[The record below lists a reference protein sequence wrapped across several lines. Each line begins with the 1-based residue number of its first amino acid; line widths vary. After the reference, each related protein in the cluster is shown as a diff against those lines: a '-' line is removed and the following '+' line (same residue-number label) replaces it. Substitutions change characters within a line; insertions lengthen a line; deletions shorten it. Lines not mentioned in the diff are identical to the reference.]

1 MGHQD
6 TTGLIDILLVGAGFS
21 GRQRRSII
29 QTADSEPPGIYQLYY
44 YRKLG
49 YSVRVFEAAPDLG
62 GTWYSN
68 RYPGARVDSDHPH
81 YQLSLPELW
90 QDWTWRERYP
100 GQLELLEYFKYVDKK
115 LDVKKDVS
123 FNTRVVSAS
132 FDQQEERWI
141 VVTENGLVVRPRF
154 FVLCVGF
161 AAKSYTPDF
170 KGLDKFE
177 GVWYHSSKWPQEG
190 VDLKNK
196 RVGVIGTGTQRLYI
210 GRCSSTY
217 KRLTGASGV
226 QVIQEVGPEAA
237 HLTVFQRTPNLALP
251 MRQKKLD
258 AEVQA
263 QQKIIYPTL
272 FRRRLQTGSKCDDLN
287 SFSQLNSLID
297 GFSYDRYP
305 KPLFSATLEERLL
318 RWEDLWAQGGFHF
331 TGENFN
337 DYSTN
342 EDANRE
348 IYNFWRDKVRLRIND
363 PKLQEKLAP
372 TIPPHPLGAKR
383 ASLEQVCRQFLGAIY
398 MCSYQLQWQSYFEVF
413 NQKNVTLVDLNDCG
427 ISEMTSKGIMT
438 EDGVEHELDV
448 LVLATGFDSVTGSL
462 TQIDIRGVDGVTIA
476 EKWKEG
482 VHTYL
487 GLCSVGFPNM
497 FFTYGPQAPT
507 AFSNGPTCIVRPAF
521 VLLFSC

>member
-6 TTGLIDILLVGAGFS
+6 TTGLLDILLVGAGFS

-29 QTADSEPPGIYQLYY
+29 QTADSEPPGIYQLYH

-49 YSVRVFEAAPDLG
+49 YSVRVFEAASDLG

-100 GQLELLEYFKYVDKK
+100 GQIELLEYFKYVDKK

-132 FDQQEERWI
+132 FDQQQERWI

-177 GVWYHSSKWPQEG
+177 GAWYHSSRWPQEG

-196 RVGVIGTGTQRLYI
+196 RIGVIGTGTQRLYI

-217 KRLTGASGV
+217 KKPTGATGV

-258 AEVQA
+258 AEVQE
-263 QQKIIYPTL
+263 QQKVIYPTL
-272 FRRRLQTGSKCDDLN
+272 FRRRLQTGGKYV
-287 SFSQLNSLID
+287 I
-297 GFSYDRYP
+297 
-305 KPLFSATLEERLL
+305 T
-318 RWEDLWAQGGFHF
+318 
-331 TGENFN
+331 
-337 DYSTN
+337 
-342 EDANRE
+342 
-348 IYNFWRDKVRLRIND
+348 
-363 PKLQEKLAP
+363 
-372 TIPPHPLGAKR
+372 
-383 ASLEQVCRQFLGAIY
+383 
-398 MCSYQLQWQSYFEVF
+398 
-413 NQKNVTLVDLNDCG
+413 
-427 ISEMTSKGIMT
+427 
-438 EDGVEHELDV
+438 
-448 LVLATGFDSVTGSL
+448 
-462 TQIDIRGVDGVTIA
+462 
-476 EKWKEG
+476 
-482 VHTYL
+482 
-487 GLCSVGFPNM
+487 
-497 FFTYGPQAPT
+497 
-507 AFSNGPTCIVRPAF
+507 
-521 VLLFSC
+521 